1 MITLGEYRRFPI
13 GLLNRDIPN
22 KATVLSD
29 IDRIRAEWIASSMF
43 FRAIFAAI
51 LSSFNRPTLNM
62 WNVLETRLS

>member
-1 MITLGEYRRFPI
+1 MMTLGEYRRFPI
-13 GLLNRDIPN
+13 GLFNRDIPN

-29 IDRIRAEWIASSMF
+29 IDRIRAEWIAFSMF